1 MKRLPVKRDLAS
13 VPAKTGL
20 DPVELTLL
28 PGLGLSLGEPPPRL
42 VLSLYP
48 STHWGVTAGQETGG

>member
-1 MKRLPVKRDLAS
+1 MLAKS
-13 VPAKTGL
+13 GL

-48 STHWGVTAGQETGG
+48 STHWGVAAGQETGG